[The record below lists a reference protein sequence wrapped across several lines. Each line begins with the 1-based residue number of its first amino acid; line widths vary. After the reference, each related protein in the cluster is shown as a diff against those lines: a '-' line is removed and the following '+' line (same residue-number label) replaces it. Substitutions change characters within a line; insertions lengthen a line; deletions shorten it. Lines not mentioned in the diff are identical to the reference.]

1 MKHFLLLWKAI
12 EPLKIIVRMQVRGD
26 SESSAPALSESPLTF
41 IPTTIL
47 KGVLWSSKVSATF
60 FVDTLYLCMYIYKYI
75 PKLVGQNLLYY
86 SHFPYSCSRRRY
98 VRLVNSECLKKET
111 CLWSRP
117 SHVSRVITSRCGSS
131 HAHHV

>member
-26 SESSAPALSESPLTF
+26 LESSAPALSESPLTF

-60 FVDTLYLCMYIYKYI
+60 FVDTLYTYVCIY
-75 PKLVGQNLLYY
+75 VM
-86 SHFPYSCSRRRY
+86 FC
-98 VRLVNSECLKKET
+98 
-111 CLWSRP
+111 
-117 SHVSRVITSRCGSS
+117 
-131 HAHHV
+131 